1 MRFPAQILQD
11 RYTEQLMKMD
21 LRNVSFPEPAAG
33 DETMSLGRTIQ
44 KMFQEKRL
52 TRMWIDRETHEVCCE

>member
-21 LRNVSFPEPAAG
+21 LQNVSFPEPTN
-33 DETMSLGRTIQ
+33 DELVSLGLTIQ
-44 KMFQEKRL
+44 RMFQEKRL
-52 TRMWIDRETHEVCCE
+52 KRMWIDRETHEVCCE

>member
-21 LRNVSFPEPAAG
+21 LRNVSFPEPAE
-33 DETMSLGRTIQ
+33 DLSLGRTIQ